1 MLICLSSIRRNK
13 EGAIEL
19 MSASESE
26 HEETKRAA
34 STK

>member
-1 MLICLSSIRRNK
+1 MLICLSSIKRNK

-19 MSASESE
+19 KSESGSE